1 MILFMLEKQPVVYK
15 SFWFVFTGSFNAHP
29 AYPSDKMHPSNV
41 VLQIG
46 LCVRCILAFFTGKLL
61 FWSFSCMRFLV
72 VVQSSSCLQRLV
84 TYFAGILLAAKFFGE
99 VHFMITKMKQNEP
112 LSNPFA
118 QWLLF

>member
-41 VLQIG
+41 VLQID
-46 LCVRCILAFFTGKLL
+46 LCVRSILAFFTGKLL
-61 FWSFSCMRFLV
+61 FWSFSCVRFLV

-84 TYFAGILLAAKFFGE
+84 TYFADILLAAKFFGE
-99 VHFMITKMKQNEP
+99 VHFMITKMKQNE
-112 LSNPFA
+112 L
-118 QWLLF
+118 